1 MHHANP
7 GNRIASVAVVTVVA
21 IALLGF
27 AACNSAQAAT
37 AAASAAPALTDRAVF
52 EQDIAKW
59 RSARVER
66 LRRPDGWLSLVGLHW
81 IEPGVHQVG
90 KAGSNDVQL
99 RTGPAKLGTLTLK
112 DGKPTLKPDPA
123 AGVTIDEKPA
133 AGEIELRTDATTD
146 PRGPTIVAFNKGS
159 ANFQVIERSGRI
171 ALRVK
176 DANAPTRTGFV
187 GIDYFDADPA
197 WRFNARFEPHPPGK
211 TIQIASII
219 NTIDPM
225 ANPGTVVFERDAKTY
240 RLEAVDE
247 GDGQLFLIYADR
259 TNGKTTY
266 GAGRFLYADPPK
278 NGMTVVDFNKSYNPP
293 CVFTHYATC
302 PLPPPENRLD
312 LTINAGEKSYR
323 GAVHHDAPASA
334 ASNAKTH

>member
-1 MHHANP
+1 MRHANV
-7 GNRIASVAVVTVVA
+7 IATFGAVAV
-21 IALLGF
+21 IGLLAC
-27 AACNSAQAAT
+27 AAAQRLEAT
-37 AAASAAPALTDRAVF
+37 AASTPKASVVQPTLMDRAAF
-52 EQDIAKW
+52 EKDVMQW
-59 RSARVER
+59 RSVRVER
-66 LRRPDGWLSLVGLHW
+66 LRKPDGWLSLVGLHW
-81 IEPGVHQVG
+81 VEPGVHQVG
-90 KAGSNDVQL
+90 KADANDIQL

-112 DGKPTLKPDPA
+112 DGKATLKSDRA
-123 AGVTIDEKPA
+123 AGVMIGGKPVV
-133 AGEIELRTDATTD
+133 GEVALKSDATTD
-146 PRGPTIVAFNKGS
+146 ADGPTIVAFNKGN
-159 ANFQVIERSGRI
+159 ANFQVIERSGRF

-176 DANAPTRTGFV
+176 DANAPTRTGFL

-211 TIQIASII
+211 TIQIASVI

-225 ANPGTVVFERDAKTY
+225 ANPGTVVFEKDGKTY

-266 GAGRFLYADPPK
+266 GAGRFVYADPPK

-312 LTINAGEKSYR
+312 LTVTAGEKSY
-323 GAVHHDAPASA
+323 GGVVHHDAFKAPP
-334 ASNAKTH
+334 SNAKTH